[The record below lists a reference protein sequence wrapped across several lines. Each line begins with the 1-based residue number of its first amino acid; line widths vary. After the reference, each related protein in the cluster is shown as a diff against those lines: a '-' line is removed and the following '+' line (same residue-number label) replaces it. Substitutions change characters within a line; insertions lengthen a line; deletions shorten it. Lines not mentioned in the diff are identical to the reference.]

1 MAFSRY
7 TNTNVIEGKYY
18 ETVEFPSKEELD
30 KIETH
35 QVSLPTY
42 ARLDILA
49 KKYLGNEQYW
59 WILALMNDID
69 WGLGQ
74 QSITILRIPKN
85 VQDVLRLF

>member
-7 TNTNVIEGKYY
+7 TNTNIIDDKYY
-18 ETVEFPSKEELD
+18 ETIEFPSKEELD
-30 KIETH
+30 KIEIY

-42 ARLDILA
+42 ARLDVLA

-59 WILALMNDID
+59 WVLAVMNDID
-69 WGLGQ
+69 WGLGE
-74 QSITILRIPKN
+74 QSIVILKVPKN